1 MFIQILPQQDISLAK
16 TMMRIH
22 QDVTAIATFCTDKHQ
37 LPAYGLSLNIIGAKL
52 DITTYEHLYI

>member
-1 MFIQILPQQDISLAK
+1 
-16 TMMRIH
+16 MRIR

-52 DITTYEHLYI
+52 GITTYEHFINSPENTISQTIMDTENIC